1 MDQPGRAMVFD
12 RLQQKV
18 GRFDVSGKT
27 LLLPDMAPF
36 GTRLLAAS
44 FRSFGVPA
52 EVMETYKGLHLG
64 KEFTSGKECFP
75 CQVTLGGIL
84 YHLQKE
90 KERLGSAFAPD
101 RYVYFMPESDGP
113 CRFGMY
119 NKLQRL
125 VLDRFEEFQDIPIA
139 YLSTQDAYAVAGLLP
154 SHRARYLRRLAY
166 VACIIADAMERTVWR
181 VRPYE
186 WRPGLTDAFMEEAL
200 RAMESA
206 IEAVGYKLDFER
218 LYDLFEDIVATAR
231 SFIDPRRPRRPRIG
245 IVGEIYLRSHPESN
259 QQIIGELEKYGGE
272 VVNASIGE
280 WINFISYERAR
291 KLRREVQKAWQR
303 GDWSALHEPL
313 RKWLAQEIEKLYQS
327 WRQQQ
332 VYGRALRHLNI
343 QGDHNIRSLERQLEN
358 ERLFSFDIGT
368 EAAISIGGALEY
380 AHDGFE
386 GIVNVFPFTCMPS
399 TICAAVLKPLLH
411 QMKIPYLDAQ
421 YDGTS
426 QPNREAALRTFL
438 YQAKQRFVQRHK
450 DKK

>member
-75 CQVTLGGIL
+75 CQVTLGDIL

-90 KERLGSAFAPD
+90 KDRLGSAFAPD
-101 RYVYFMPESDGP
+101 CYVYFMPESDGP

-125 VLDRFEEFQDIPIA
+125 VLDRFEEFRDIPIA

-154 SHRARYLRRLAY
+154 ARRARYLRRLAY

-186 WRPGLTDAFMEEAL
+186 WRPGLTDAFMEEAM
-200 RAMESA
+200 RAMETA
-206 IEAVGYKLDFER
+206 IEAVGHRLDFKR

-231 SFIDPRRPRRPRIG
+231 SFIDPRQPRRPRIG

-303 GDWSALHEPL
+303 GDWSALHAPL

-343 QGDHNIRSLERQLEN
+343 QGDHNIGSLERQLEN

-380 AHDGFE
+380 AHDGFD

-438 YQAKQRFVQRHK
+438 YQAKQRFAQRHK

>member
-1 MDQPGRAMVFD
+1 MDQPGRTMVFD

-36 GTRLLAAS
+36 GTRLLAAC

-75 CQVTLGGIL
+75 CQVTLGDIL

-125 VLDRFEEFQDIPIA
+125 VLDRFEEFRDIPIA

-154 SHRARYLRRLAY
+154 SQRARYLRRLAY
-166 VACIIADAMERTVWR
+166 VACIIADVMERTVWR

-200 RAMESA
+200 RAMETA
-206 IEAVGYKLDFER
+206 IEAVGHKLDFKR

-231 SFIDPRRPRRPRIG
+231 SFIDPHQPRRPRIG

-259 QQIIGELEKYGGE
+259 QQIIAELEKYGGE

-303 GDWSALHEPL
+303 G
-313 RKWLAQEIEKLYQS
+313 R
-327 WRQQQ
+327 
-332 VYGRALRHLNI
+332 
-343 QGDHNIRSLERQLEN
+343 LEC
-358 ERLFSFDIGT
+358 S
-368 EAAISIGGALEY
+368 
-380 AHDGFE
+380 
-386 GIVNVFPFTCMPS
+386 P
-399 TICAAVLKPLLH
+399 
-411 QMKIPYLDAQ
+411 
-421 YDGTS
+421 
-426 QPNREAALRTFL
+426 
-438 YQAKQRFVQRHK
+438 
-450 DKK
+450 